1 MGPCSEGWGNLR
13 EGRAASER
21 ERVRHSERDGDF
33 REGMET
39 QKEDRGLQ
47 RGDGNLARGWGLQE
61 MDRDFIKELQR
72 GRGLQRAASRENGGF
87 KEGVGMS

>member
-72 GRGLQRAASRENGGF
+72 GRGFREQLQERMGASKRG
-87 KEGVGMS
+87 